1 MSNQYFSHGLEIFFF
16 MIFTFMCWR
25 SLVKY
30 CSRERT
36 VLIKKIDFEE
46 KEYPSVSIC
55 PNHPFK
61 TNLEDFM
68 FRNDSISIKEI
79 ENLVKAN
86 SWKSEEIFYYVSY
99 QTKSNP
105 GYECLTTKDSVD
117 PRKPCSF
124 PFIWDNTCKFVGTH
138 NTYSVFGG
146 LYGGVSAFGSGAAL
160 FCIINSR
167 SVELQSQEV
176 GAKCSRRQIW

>member
-1 MSNQYFSHGLEIFFF
+1 
-16 MIFTFMCWR
+16 
-25 SLVKY
+25 
-30 CSRERT
+30 
-36 VLIKKIDFEE
+36 
-46 KEYPSVSIC
+46 
-55 PNHPFK
+55 
-61 TNLEDFM
+61 M

-86 SWKSEEIFYYVSY
+86 SWQSEEIFYYVSY

-146 LYGGVSAFGSGAAL
+146 FYGGVSAFGSGAAL